1 MNIIERQ
8 YRQYRR
14 MEREIIALREE
25 NQYLR
30 EWLDRYEE
38 ADRES
43 REDAG
48 KVFRG
53 TLELVKFL
61 SQKTDTN

>member
-14 MEREIIALREE
+14 MERELIALREE

-38 ADRES
+38 AERCDREN
-43 REDAG
+43 AG
-48 KVFRG
+48 QVFRG
-53 TLELVKFL
+53 TLELVQFL

>member
-38 ADRES
+38 SDRER

>member
-8 YRQYRR
+8 YLEYRR

-30 EWLDRYEE
+30 EWLDKYEE
-38 ADRES
+38 ADRED
-43 REDAG
+43 RANAG
-48 KVFRG
+48 QVFRG

-61 SQKTDTN
+61 SQKSDTN